1 MYSSKTVI
9 AEITSGIFATSNS
22 RSFSTAA
29 TTASMI
35 SKIGLVSKSF
45 ESPCDITGFITVV
58 LTSLPDDVSHIGY
71 LIFIERTAKV
81 SERTPRR

>member
-1 MYSSKTVI
+1 
-9 AEITSGIFATSNS
+9 
-22 RSFSTAA
+22 
-29 TTASMI
+29 MI